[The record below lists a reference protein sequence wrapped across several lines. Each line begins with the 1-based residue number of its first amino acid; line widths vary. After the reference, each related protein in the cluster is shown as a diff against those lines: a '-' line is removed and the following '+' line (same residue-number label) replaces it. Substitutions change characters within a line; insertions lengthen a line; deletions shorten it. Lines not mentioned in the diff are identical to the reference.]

1 MTLTPVS
8 DNSSLAREYGF
19 GICEKALAGLME
31 LLQGYKDLSH
41 ILYVWLVE
49 LCGADMWTISE
60 VVKYA
65 HLPPQLVIRRLIRLI
80 WRTVYYCQST
90 SPVHLP
96 MIQARPLNCRSR
108 LAFSVAV
115 IPHGSIDR
123 PFVTDS
129 ETMGGGDVVYCV
141 LSLLVL

>member
-8 DNSSLAREYGF
+8 DNFSLVREYGF
-19 GICEKALAGLME
+19 RICGKALTGLME
-31 LLQGYKDLSH
+31 LLREYKDLFH

-60 VVKYA
+60 MANYA
-65 HLPPQLVIRRLIRLI
+65 HLPPQLMIRRLTHLI
-80 WRTVYYCQST
+80 WRTVYYCQSA

-96 MIQARPLNCRSR
+96 MILARPLNCRSY
-108 LAFSVAV
+108 LVFPVAV

-123 PFVTDS
+123 QFVTDS
-129 ETMGGGDVVYCV
+129 ETMGGGDVVYCIA
-141 LSLLVL
+141 